1 MRINMKLK
9 DVIEQLEQFCP
20 PQFAVSWDNSGL
32 QVGIWEQEVHTVCLA
47 LDATSQVIDFAA
59 ERGADLLIT
68 HHPLLFAGL
77 KSIHDG
83 DYIGKRV
90 IKLIQNRIACYSM
103 HTNFDVM
110 GMADAAAD
118 LLRLREREVLE
129 VTFED
134 DVAKEGIGRIGK
146 LPEHM
151 TLDEFAAYV
160 KDAFSLDNY
169 RNIFENYNLFSAYRN
184 SIIISGSVA
193 LVVILLSG
201 MAAYVL
207 CRYQFHGKKLLTLLL
222 YAGMMFPIY
231 STIIPVLRM
240 QAGWGIVNSPSVG
253 ANLLSVILPQ
263 IAGNMSLA
271 IIFLTGYI
279 RMLPMELEEAAYI
292 GGCNMFQTY
301 FRIVFPLCKPS
312 LVTVGIFSFLWS
324 YNDLFTQM
332 FFLRTKENWAI
343 TILLNN
349 IASKEGV
356 NYGAMFASVTLIVIP
371 VLVVYLFLNKS
382 IIKGMTVGA
391 VKG

>member
-1 MRINMKLK
+1 MKKRRFSPGYAL
-9 DVIEQLEQFCP
+9 VYLFLTLWALTTIFPLGWS
-20 PQFAVSWDNSGL
+20 VMNSFKNKKMIYNNSFSL
-32 QVGIWEQEVHTVCLA
+32 PVG
-47 LDATSQVIDFAA
+47 
-59 ERGADLLIT
+59 
-68 HHPLLFAGL
+68 
-77 KSIHDG
+77 K
-83 DYIGKRV
+83 
-90 IKLIQNRIACYSM
+90 
-103 HTNFDVM
+103 
-110 GMADAAAD
+110 
-118 LLRLREREVLE
+118 
-129 VTFED
+129 
-134 DVAKEGIGRIGK
+134 
-146 LPEHM
+146 
-151 TLDEFAAYV
+151 
-160 KDAFSLDNY
+160 AFSLDNY
-169 RNIFENYNLFSAYRN
+169 GNIFANYNILSAYRN
-184 SIIISGSVA
+184 SLIISGSVA
-193 LVVILLSG
+193 AAVILLSG
-201 MAAYVL
+201 MAAYIL
-207 CRYQFHGKKLLTLLL
+207 CRYRFPGKKLLMVLL

-263 IAGNMSLA
+263 IAGNMSFA
-271 IIFLTGYI
+271 IIVLTGYI

-343 TILLNN
+343 TILRNN

-371 VLVVYLFLNKS
+371 VLIVYLFLNKS